1 MRLAPCNIGLCHFFA
16 INLLYCDCGSVEA
29 QLPHERRIPGTI
41 PGICQDYILLLWV
54 FREPIVALSIK
65 KAHRPSLP
73 VAAINIGTLVP
84 ILLAVTA
91 QRSCCWTAL
100 AVSLSPALRL
110 SPYAACACVQRRR
123 AKFNAL

>member
-1 MRLAPCNIGLCHFFA
+1 MRLAPCNIGLYHFFA

-84 ILLAVTA
+84 ILFRLRTEYGPAY
-91 QRSCCWTAL
+91 CL
-100 AVSLSPALRL
+100 HDDLSAETGEGIECISVRI
-110 SPYAACACVQRRR
+110 SSQ
-123 AKFNAL
+123 